1 MSRSYPGIAVSTK
14 PRLVGVSRWTRA
26 TRVRSTSSTEIFMAA
41 PPSRLVSRVV
51 QHAARIA
58 PRVRALLQQHL
69 AVHHGVV
76 DPLGQ
81 LADPPAVA
89 REIVDDVFFAGPHGV
104 GVEDDEVGGH
114 PRLEQPAVVD
124 PEGRGRIEG
133 EAPDG
138 VLE

>member
-14 PRLVGVSRWTRA
+14 PRLVGVSRLKRA
-26 TRVRSTSSTEIFMAA
+26 TRVRSISSTGVFMAA

-51 QHAARIA
+51 QHAARLA

-81 LADPPAVA
+81 LADPPAVS
-89 REIVDDVFFAGPHGV
+89 RELLDDVCSA
-104 GVEDDEVGGH
+104 
-114 PRLEQPAVVD
+114 
-124 PEGRGRIEG
+124 
-133 EAPDG
+133 AP
-138 VLE
+138 